1 MTIDLE
7 QVNQSAKVYLNGCY
21 AGGAILAP
29 YRVRI
34 PRHLLKVG
42 ENRLAVEVSSTG
54 VNRLRWLDAAKP
66 YEWKVFTDINVVDI
80 DYKKFNAASWRQRE
94 YGLFGPVTLLEPDA
108 GLCEERNGKDD

>member
-1 MTIDLE
+1 MACESPLL
-7 QVNQSAKVYLNGCY
+7 SR
-21 AGGAILAP
+21 AIC
-29 YRVRI
+29 RD
-34 PRHLLKVG
+34 VG

-80 DYKKFNAASWRQRE
+80 DYKTFNAASWRQRE
-94 YGLFGPVTLLEPDA
+94 YGLFGPVMLLEPDA